1 MLEGMNAIKTR
12 NDLLAELRTETF
24 DVLIIGAGITG
35 AGIAWDAA
43 LRGLKTA
50 IIDKNDFGYGTSS
63 GSSKLV
69 HAGIRY
75 LAYGEFR
82 LVRNASRERQLLFQL
97 CPHQTRPLPFLIPIF
112 KKGKNTFLKMFFAT
126 TMYDILAGFKNYQNK
141 KFISREKTIELIPNI
156 RKEGLKRGVIYWDGF
171 MDDARVTL
179 ETILSAK
186 DAGAITANYVEAI
199 SFLQTD
205 EDKKKDRVSGA
216 IVRDNLS
223 DETFDIKAKVV
234 INATGPWTDQTIRLL
249 NQPSRIL
256 RTTKGI
262 HVITKRVIEEDI
274 VLVITADDERGM
286 FIIPFREEYSLI
298 GTTDTDYKENFDH
311 VDVTEEDINYV
322 VSAVNN
328 DMPGMLSKKDIISA
342 YSGIRPL
349 IISPNA
355 KSETDTSRNFDI
367 FETRTNLFTITGG
380 KYTLFRYMAEK
391 MIDRVLAF
399 LGLDKKDYPCQTKK
413 HKLHGAKGIN
423 DMDEYLKKHVPKIIE
438 EFKLDKDS
446 AEHIVHTYGSNHD
459 KILEIIK
466 QKPTFAKRIA
476 KGRPYITGEIQYI
489 VENELAYTLND
500 FMFRRTQLQLL
511 DHQGLDCAEQIAQIM
526 AKYLEW
532 DKTEIKQQFSDYK
545 KNLVWKP

>member
-1 MLEGMNAIKTR
+1 MNAIKQR
-12 NDLLAELRTETF
+12 KELLTKLRTEPF
-24 DVLIIGAGITG
+24 DVLVIGAGITG

-43 LRGLKTA
+43 LRGLKIA

-75 LAYGEFR
+75 LAYGEFK

-97 CPHQTRPLPFLIPIF
+97 CPHQTRPLPFLIPIY
-112 KKGKNTFLKMFFAT
+112 KKGKNTCLKIFFAT
-126 TMYDILAGFKNYQNK
+126 TMYDILAGFKNYKNK
-141 KFISREKTIELIPNI
+141 KFISREKTIELIPDI

-186 DAGAITANYVEAI
+186 EAGAVTANYVEAI
-199 SFLQTD
+199 SFIQTD

-216 IVRDNLS
+216 TVRDNLS
-223 DETFDIKAKVV
+223 GETFDIKAKVV
-234 INATGPWTDQTIRLL
+234 INATGPWTDETIRLL

-262 HVITKRVIEEDI
+262 HIVTERLVEEDI

-286 FIIPFREEYSLI
+286 FIIPFRGEYSLI
-298 GTTDTDYKENFDH
+298 GTTDTDYKESFDH
-311 VDVTEEDINYV
+311 VDVTKEDIEYV

-328 DMPGMLSKKDIISA
+328 DLPGMLSKEDIISA

-349 IISPNA
+349 IISPGA
-355 KSETDTSRNFDI
+355 KSETETSRDFEI
-367 FETRTNLFTITGG
+367 FETRANLFTITGG
-380 KYTLFRYMAEK
+380 KYTLFRHMAEK
-391 MIDRVLAF
+391 MIDRVLEV
-399 LGLDKKDYPCQTKK
+399 LELDREEYPCQTKN
-413 HKLHGAKGIN
+413 HHLHGGKGIS
-423 DMDEYLKKHVPKIIE
+423 DMDEYLQENVPKVIE
-438 EFKLDKDS
+438 EFNLEKDI
-446 AEHIVHTYGSNHD
+446 AEHIVHTYGSNHEQ
-459 KILEIIK
+459 ILEIIT
-466 QKPTFAKRIA
+466 QKPELAKRIA
-476 KGRPYITGEIQYI
+476 KGRPYILAEIQYI

-511 DHQGLDCAEQIAQIM
+511 QHQGLDCAEQIAQIM
-526 AKYLEW
+526 ADYLEW

-545 KNLVWKP
+545 KNLVWTP